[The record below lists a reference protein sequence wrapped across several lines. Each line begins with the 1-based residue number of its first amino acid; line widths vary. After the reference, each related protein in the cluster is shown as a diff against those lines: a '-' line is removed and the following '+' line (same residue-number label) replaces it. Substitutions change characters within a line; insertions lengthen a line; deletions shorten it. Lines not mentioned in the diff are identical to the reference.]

1 MKRVLGAMSALA
13 LVVMGCGDPLV
24 DPQTVIGLRLLGA
37 RVSATDD
44 PTRAHVEG
52 GEDAELKWL
61 VLADETRT
69 FSGLALWC
77 EAEPSAF
84 GTPPCH
90 DPFHEVEFTSD
101 SDAPLTFSFT
111 LPDDLKDDK
120 WVHWIGLCESGTP
133 TWRENAQRFECS
145 KGDVVSA
152 VYRGNTSSSN
162 QNPDLQ
168 DDELSL
174 DGKAWPALQVGAE
187 PACDGDG
194 IPNVSA
200 EDTATIRLR
209 TKGADREELD
219 SDDYAAATQESI
231 TYTHV
236 TTWPSLERPYSALEG
251 DDTQFEVTFT
261 NESNPPK
268 SGGELVRFA
277 LVGRDGRGGSD
288 WLERWFCL
296 KP

>member
-1 MKRVLGAMSALA
+1 MKRVLGAMIVLG
-13 LVVMGCGDPLV
+13 LVGCGDPLV
-24 DPQTVIGLRLLGA
+24 DPQTVVGLRLLGA
-37 RVSATDD
+37 RVSATDE
-44 PTRAHVEG
+44 PTRAHVDG

-61 VLADETRT
+61 VLADKTRT
-69 FSGLALWC
+69 FNGLGRWC

-90 DPFHEVEFTSD
+90 DPFHEVEFTADSD
-101 SDAPLTFSFT
+101 SPISLPFT
-111 LPDDLKDDK
+111 LPNDLKDDK

-133 TWRENAQRFECS
+133 KWRENAQRFECS
-145 KGDVVSA
+145 KGEVVSA
-152 VYRGNTSSSN
+152 VYRGNTSASN

-174 DGKAWPALQVGAE
+174 NGKAWPAPQVDVE
-187 PACDGDG
+187 PACGADGV
-194 IPNVSA
+194 PNVTA

-209 TKGADREELD
+209 AKGADREELD
-219 SDDYAAATQESI
+219 NDDYAAATQESI

-251 DDTQFEVTFT
+251 EATQFEVTFT